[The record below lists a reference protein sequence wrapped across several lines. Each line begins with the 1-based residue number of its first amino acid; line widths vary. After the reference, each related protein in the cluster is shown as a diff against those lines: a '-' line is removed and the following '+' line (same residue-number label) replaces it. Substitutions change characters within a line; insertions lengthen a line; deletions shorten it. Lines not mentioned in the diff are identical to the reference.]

1 MTDSSSSNPQP
12 PSAVDSAEELLVR
25 IPSAIVHLVDK
36 EQSIELA
43 YGNLELILLRQN
55 DAAVAVLARIG
66 DQIQW
71 PITKDEAI
79 VKLDD
84 SHYFFTLN
92 TEDGILNYGLTIPS
106 KGQEALLEEF
116 DAVLDKYS
124 GFSEQRVAGAEG
136 VGWWVAAKEA
146 APEEL
151 ERDEGRRE
159 KVEESS
165 AAYWTTLAPNVEE
178 YSGRVARM
186 IAAGSGQVIRGILW
200 CGDVTAERLKWGN
213 DFLRRRLGKR
223 ENAQVSPQCFQRIA
237 RVKKMTKMS
246 EDVATGILSGV
257 IKVSETITGTVVNS
271 KVGKKFF
278 NMLPGE
284 IILASLD
291 GFNKVCD
298 AVEVAGKKVM
308 STSSESTTELMR
320 EKYGEEAGKATNQGL
335 EAAGHA
341 LGTAWAVFKLRKALN
356 PKRVVKP
363 TTLVKA
369 AASASKPKS
378 ST

>member
-1 MTDSSSSNPQP
+1 MSRSNSTDHKP
-12 PSAVDSAEELLVR
+12 PAAVDSAEELLIR
-25 IPSAIVHLVDK
+25 IPSAIVHLIDK

-43 YGNLELILLRQN
+43 YGHFELILLRQN

-71 PITKDEAI
+71 PLTKDEAA

-92 TEDGILNYGLTIPS
+92 TKDGVLNYGLTIPS
-106 KGQEALLEEF
+106 KGQEALIEEF
-116 DAVLDKYS
+116 DALLDKYG
-124 GFSEQRVAGAEG
+124 GFSEQRVAGAES
-136 VGWWVAAKEA
+136 VGWWKAAKEA

-159 KVEESS
+159 KLGESS

-237 RVKKMTKMS
+237 RF
-246 EDVATGILSGV
+246 LP
-257 IKVSETITGTVVNS
+257 
-271 KVGKKFF
+271 FF
-278 NMLPGE
+278 FLF
-284 IILASLD
+284 I
-291 GFNKVCD
+291 
-298 AVEVAGKKVM
+298 
-308 STSSESTTELMR
+308 
-320 EKYGEEAGKATNQGL
+320 Y
-335 EAAGHA
+335 
-341 LGTAWAVFKLRKALN
+341 
-356 PKRVVKP
+356 
-363 TTLVKA
+363 
-369 AASASKPKS
+369 
-378 ST
+378 

>member
-1 MTDSSSSNPQP
+1 MDSSE
-12 PSAVDSAEELLVR
+12 EELLIR
-25 IPSAIVHLVDK
+25 IPSAMVHLIDD
-36 EQSIELA
+36 QHSIELA
-43 YGNLELILLRQN
+43 YGDLELILLRQN
-55 DAAVAVLARIG
+55 AAAVAVLARIG

-71 PITKDEAI
+71 PLTEDEAA

-92 TEDGILNYGLTIPS
+92 SKDGILNYGLTIPS
-106 KGQEALLEEF
+106 KGQEDLLKQF
-116 DAVLDKYS
+116 DAILEKYS
-124 GFSEQRVAGAEG
+124 GFSQQRVSGVEG
-136 VGWWVAAKEA
+136 STGWWLAAREA

-151 ERDEGRRE
+151 EIDEQRRE
-159 KVEESS
+159 EVEESS

-178 YSGRVARM
+178 YSGRSVARM

-200 CGDVTAERLKWGN
+200 CGDVTADRVKWGN
-213 DFLRRRLGKR
+213 DLLRRRMGKR
-223 ENAQVSPQCFQRIA
+223 ENGGDAKVSPECFQRIA

-257 IKVSETITGTVVNS
+257 IKVSETITGSVVNS
-271 KVGKKFF
+271 KVGKKLF

-291 GFNKVCD
+291 SFNKVCD
-298 AVEVAGKKVM
+298 AVEVAGKKVIT
-308 STSSESTTELMR
+308 TSSEATEDVVR
-320 EKYGEEAGKATNQGL
+320 EKYGEEAEKATREGL
-335 EAAGHA
+335 GAAGHV

-356 PKRVVKP
+356 PKRVMKP

-369 AASASKPKS
+369 AASASSKSKS
-378 ST
+378 SH